1 MRRVALRGLRARP
14 MRTVLTALSVVLGVA
29 MIAGTYVL
37 TDTINK
43 SFSEVFKQA
52 NSGTDVVVAPKKV
65 DDAFSNS
72 DPPAMPDALIAR
84 VRGVDGVRAAAG
96 GIQGDVSIRN
106 RKGDRIGGNVNFV
119 LAVQPKPL
127 DPFTFVAGRAPR
139 TPDELALSSKAFA
152 DEGFK
157 LGEQVTLVGQQG
169 AHRYTLVGSATFGAV
184 DTVAGYPAA
193 IVTLP
198 TAQAL
203 TGNVGQVDSIS
214 VAAADGVSPAQL
226 RANVGAALQG
236 EKVEVR
242 TGAQD
247 AAQQTA
253 DLEKNFGFLRTI
265 LLVFGGIALFVG
277 AFVIYNTFTITVA
290 QRTRELALLR
300 TLGASRR
307 QVLRSVVLE
316 AGIIG
321 LLASVLGLIGGLLLA
336 PGLRGLL
343 KIIGADLPATASVV
357 ALRTIV
363 VSVVVGVVVTV
374 LASVVP
380 ALRATRIAPIVAL
393 REGLTAET
401 KVSRKR
407 IFFAALLCL
416 LGAGIMA
423 YGLFGN
429 ASGGGAAATLG
440 GGAVAVFLGV
450 ALFSPQLVRPIAW
463 VIGAPLQRLAGVSG
477 RLARENATRNPART
491 AVTAAAL
498 MIGVALVAFVTI
510 FAAGLRGSI
519 DRAVDRAFTG
529 DLSIVSKSGFDNT
542 PPSLVGEV
550 RKVPGVAAVSGLRFS
565 EAKVGTKKSTSSI
578 IGIDPATLAQTYK
591 LKWKDGS
598 DATLAHLGS
607 DGVLADTGFSKS
619 AKIGDRLTM
628 LTPAGKRVTYTVKGL
643 LDEGSDFG
651 LLGGGIVVPNARL
664 AADFDTK
671 QNSFVFLRYA
681 SGAPPAATRKAID
694 ALLAQRYPDTETQ
707 DRGQVKE
714 AQAGQINQLLY
725 LIYALLAL
733 SIIVALFGIV
743 NTLALSIFER
753 TRELGMLRAIGTS
766 RRQVKRI
773 VRFEAIITSL
783 IGALLGLVLGVLF
796 ALAIS
801 RPLEEEGFRLTFP
814 VTTLVLLVVAAAA
827 VGMVASLWPARRAAR
842 LDVLR
847 ALAYE

>member
-1 MRRVALRGLRARP
+1 MRQVVLKGLRARAL
-14 MRTVLTALSVVLGVA
+14 RTVLTAISVVLGVA

-65 DDAFSNS
+65 DDDFYSS
-72 DPPAMPDALIAR
+72 PPPLKDGLVDQIR
-84 VRGVDGVRAAAG
+84 KVDGVAVAAG

-106 RKGDRIGGNVNFV
+106 ADGDRIGSNLNFV
-119 LAVQPKPL
+119 ISLAPKPL
-127 DPFTFVAGRAPR
+127 DAFSFVSGRAPR
-139 TPDELALSSKAFA
+139 TGAELALTAKAFD
-152 DEGFK
+152 DEG
-157 LGEQVTLVGQQG
+157 LAIGDRLTVTGDEGAKRFTVVGAANFG
-169 AHRYTLVGSATFGAV
+169 SEGSVG
-184 DTVAGYPAA
+184 GYPTA

-203 TGNVGQVDSIS
+203 TGHRGEVDTIA
-214 VAAADGVSPAQL
+214 VAARDGVSPEQL
-226 RANVGAALQG
+226 RTRVDGVLAGQP
-236 EKVEVR
+236 VEVR
-242 TGAQD
+242 TGADD
-247 AAQQTA
+247 AAQQA
-253 DLEKNFGFLRTI
+253 SDLEESFGFVRTA
-265 LLVFGGIALFVG
+265 LLIFGGIALFVG

-307 QVLRSVVLE
+307 QVLRSVMLE

-321 LLASVLGLIGGLLLA
+321 LVASLLGLLGGLALA

-343 KIIGADLPATASVV
+343 KAIGADLPSTASVIQT
-357 ALRTIV
+357 RTIV
-363 VSVVVGVVVTV
+363 VALAVGIIVTV
-374 LASVVP
+374 LSSVVP
-380 ALRATRIAPIVAL
+380 AIRATRIAPIVAL
-393 REGLTAET
+393 REGLTAPPRT
-401 KVSRKR
+401 SRKR
-407 IFFAALLCL
+407 IVFATLLCL
-416 LGAGIMA
+416 AGAGILG
-423 YGLFGN
+423 YGLFGG
-429 ASGGGAAATLG
+429 ASGSGAAAGLG
-440 GGAVAVFLGV
+440 GGSVLVFLGV
-450 ALFSPQLVRPIAW
+450 ALFSPQLVRPLAW
-463 VIGAPLQRLAGVSG
+463 LIGAPLQRLSGVSG

-498 MIGVALVAFVTI
+498 MIGVALVAFVSI

-519 DRAVDRAFTG
+519 DGAVDRAFAG
-529 DLSIVSKSGFDNT
+529 DLSVVNKTGFEST
-542 PPSLVGEV
+542 PPSLVGALQT
-550 RKVPGVAAVSGLRFS
+550 VPGVGAVSGVRFA
-565 EAKVGTKKSTSSI
+565 EAKIDGKDGTTGVV
-578 IGIDPATLAQTYK
+578 GIDPATIARTYT

-598 DATLAHLGS
+598 DATLAKLGS
-607 DGVLADTGFSKS
+607 DGILADTGYSKS
-619 AKIGDRLTM
+619 AKIGDRISM
-628 LTPAGKRVTYTVKGL
+628 LTPAGKRVTYTVRGV

-651 LLGGGIVVPNARL
+651 LLGGGLVIPNASL
-664 AADFDTK
+664 AADFNASD
-671 QNSFVFLRYA
+671 NDFVFLRFDD
-681 SGAPPAATRKAID
+681 GAPAAATRASVD
-694 ALLAQRYPDTETQ
+694 SLLAARFPDTETQ
-707 DRGQVKE
+707 DREQVKE

-733 SIIVALFGIV
+733 SVIVSLFGIV

-773 VRFEAIITSL
+773 VRLEAVITSL
-783 IGALLGLVLGVLF
+783 IGALLGLFLGIVF

-814 VTTLVLLVVAAAA
+814 VTTLVLLVGAAAA
-827 VGMVASLWPARRAAR
+827 AGVVASLWPARRAAR

>member
-14 MRTVLTALSVVLGVA
+14 VRTILTSLAVVLGVA
-29 MIAGTYVL
+29 MISGTYVL
-37 TDTINK
+37 TDTINR

-52 NSGTDVVVAPKKV
+52 NTGTDVVVAPKKV
-65 DDAFSNS
+65 DKDFFSEPS
-72 DPPAMPDALIAR
+72 PLDERLVDR
-84 VRGVDGVRAAAG
+84 VRAVDGVGTAAG
-96 GIQGDVSIRN
+96 GVQGDVSIRN
-106 RKGDRIGGNVNFV
+106 AKGDRVGGSVNLV
-119 LAVQPKPL
+119 VAHQPGPL
-127 DPFTFVAGRAPR
+127 DSFSFVSGRAPQAAS
-139 TPDELALSSKAFA
+139 EVALSAKAFA

-157 LGEQVTLVGQQG
+157 LGQSVTIVGHEG
-169 AHRYTLVGSATFGAV
+169 AQRFKLVGSAKFGDV

-198 TAQAL
+198 TAQVL
-203 TGNVGQVDSIS
+203 SGKRGEVDTIAIAARDGVTPQRLRTS
-214 VAAADGVSPAQL
+214 VAATLA
-226 RANVGAALQG
+226 GAP
-236 EKVEVR
+236 VEVR
-242 TGAQD
+242 TGTQD
-247 AAQQTA
+247 ATQRTA
-253 DLEKNFGFLRTI
+253 DLEDAFGFVRTA

-321 LLASVLGLIGGLLLA
+321 LVASLLGLLGGLLLA

-343 KIIGADLPATASVV
+343 KLIGADLPATASVI
-357 ALRTIV
+357 ATRTIV
-363 VSVVVGVVVTV
+363 VALVVGVVVTV
-374 LASVVP
+374 LASLVP
-380 ALRATRIAPIVAL
+380 ALRATRIAPVVAL
-393 REGLTAET
+393 REGLTAAPRT
-401 KVSRKR
+401 SRKR
-407 IFFAALLCL
+407 IVFAALLCL
-416 LGAGIMA
+416 AGGGILA
-423 YGLFGN
+423 YGLFGGT
-429 ASGGGAAATLG
+429 SGSGAAALLG
-440 GGAVAVFLGV
+440 GGAVLVFLGV

-463 VIGAPLQRLAGVSG
+463 IVGGPLQRVAGVSG

-498 MIGVALVAFVTI
+498 MIGVALVAFVSI

-519 DRAVDRAFTG
+519 DGAVDRAFAG
-529 DLSIVSKSGFDNT
+529 DLTVVHKSGFGTT
-542 PPSLVGEV
+542 PPALAAALRG
-550 RKVPGVAAVSGLRFS
+550 VPGVGAVSTVRFS
-565 EAKVGTKKSTSSI
+565 EAKVAGKRSTTSVS
-578 IGIDPATLAQTYK
+578 GIDPATLARTYT

-598 DATLAHLGS
+598 DATLSRLGS
-607 DGVLADTGFSKS
+607 DGVLADVGFSKS
-619 AKIGDRLTM
+619 AKIGDRLRM
-628 LTPAGKRVTYTVKGL
+628 LTPAGKHVTYTVRGI

-651 LLGGGIVVPNARL
+651 LLGGGLVVPNARL
-664 AADFDTK
+664 RADFDAK
-671 QNSFVFLRYA
+671 EDSFVFLRFA
-681 SGAPPAATRKAID
+681 NGAQPAATRASIDGLLKARFPD
-694 ALLAQRYPDTETQ
+694 AKTQ
-707 DRGQVKE
+707 NREQVKE

-733 SIIVALFGIV
+733 SIVVALFGIV

-753 TRELGMLRAIGTS
+753 TRELGLLRAIGTS

-773 VRFEAIITSL
+773 VRLEAVITSL

-801 RPLEEEGFRLTFP
+801 RPLEAEGFRLTFP
-814 VTTLVLLVVAAAA
+814 LTTLALLVAAAAA
-827 VGMVASLWPARRAAR
+827 VGMLASLWPARRAAR